1 MKKLDQLIQEKAQ
14 RQKNTSRKT
23 SPENVKRVVGRS
35 TSKNVSSPQNTIK
48 LLEQH
53 ASWLDAAKKEA
64 LSRSQYESLEKS
76 TRERVLSQR
85 KNQPHYAQPTQ
96 SMKIREDLNHQP
108 IIADHSFYSRA
119 GGEERLN
126 QTMFAGHLDTSY
138 QNDTSVTNRPT
149 RLSGT
154 PSRPHQRTLSQPKSP
169 AAGRYASVSA
179 AHSRKPSSS
188 PKPVIAGK
196 GTISRPATPPR
207 SPKPLV
213 GLATKTGMPVKPA
226 KDQEPPKAKVLGRG
240 HSPGPSVGAGAAGKE
255 GLPLKSKVGML
266 PLAKAGVTLS
276 GRVMAT
282 KSKTPVR
289 KPAVGFGTGGI
300 SGTGR
305 FGVPLVQKLTPVG
318 KGRAETIRQ
327 KSPIAVAVGVK
338 SSAVPPKNPAT
349 NLLHRTGSPCFDDLP
364 AKLMQQVSTTAPLV
378 SPRDS
383 LDHSGFVQLENLSQ
397 NGMFSGKGAG
407 SHDSDDSE
415 QEEDQV
421 VDPVQEISKNK
432 SYRYADWDLAQSAKQ
447 SKRVS
452 AVHSTRNSWDKKPK
466 PAQEVQLQIDHLFK
480 KDSGALNPNK

>member
-23 SPENVKRVVGRS
+23 SPENVKRAVGRS

-53 ASWLDAAKKEA
+53 ASWLEAAKKEA
-64 LSRSQYESLEKS
+64 LSRSQYESLEKN

-108 IIADHSFYSRA
+108 ISADQSFHSRA

-126 QTMFAGHLDTSY
+126 QTMFAGKLDTSY
-138 QNDTSVTNRPT
+138 QNDTLATYKST
-149 RLSGT
+149 RAGGT
-154 PSRPHQRTLSQPKSP
+154 PTRPHQRTLSQPKSP
-169 AAGRYASVSA
+169 VGGKYASVSA

-188 PKPVIAGK
+188 PKPVFLAK
-196 GTISRPATPPR
+196 GTTSRPATPPR

-213 GLATKTGMPVKPA
+213 GLATKSGMPVKSV
-226 KDQEPPKAKVLGRG
+226 KDKESPKSKVVGRG
-240 HSPGPSVGAGAAGKE
+240 NSPGPSIGAGTAGKE
-255 GLPLKSKVGML
+255 GLPLKSRVGVL
-266 PLAKAGVTLS
+266 PLTKGGS
-276 GRVMAT
+276 GAAP
-282 KSKTPVR
+282 KSNTPVK
-289 KPAVGFGTGGI
+289 KPAVGFGTSAI

-327 KSPIAVAVGVK
+327 KSPIPVTAGVK
-338 SSAVPPKNPAT
+338 SSAVPPKTPAA
-349 NLLHRTGSPCFDDLP
+349 NLLNRTGSPCFDDLP
-364 AKLMQQVSTTAPLV
+364 GKLMQQVSTTAPLV
-378 SPRDS
+378 SPRES
-383 LDHSGFVQLENLSQ
+383 LDHSGFVHLETLSQ
-397 NGMFSGKGAG
+397 NGMFSGKGEG

-415 QEEDQV
+415 QDDDKV
-421 VDPVQEISKNK
+421 TNPAQETSKNK

-466 PAQEVQLQIDHLFK
+466 PAQEVPLQIDHLFK
-480 KDSGALNPNK
+480 KDSGALNANK